1 MGLLIAVIVL
11 LLLLILVA
19 YFFYRKVSFRP
30 PVKDLLQEETLLA
43 SELFS
48 YASVLKP
55 ALDWYRSRKWEILSL
70 PAADGTPLKALW
82 LAGKRD
88 KPCLILQHG
97 YGDLP
102 QNMSVVARWASG
114 KGWSLLLPYAR
125 AHGESGGEACS
136 LGLMEAEDCRNWV
149 HAAEER
155 AGEAGKLILYARDM
169 GAYAALRTLDE
180 PSQHLAAVISDSAY
194 TSPKEILRHV
204 MKNQMRMRVFPMLQ
218 LVCLFLRLRWKRSP
232 AIGALTDAAAGEP
245 TVPILFIHG
254 KRDRSIPPAM
264 TETLH
269 KAYSGPKSLY
279 LAEEAGHNAAPLAD
293 SAAFFRKLEEFLSP
307 VLK

>member
-1 MGLLIAVIVL
+1 MILLIAVIVL
-11 LLLLILVA
+11 ALLLILVA
-19 YFFYRKVSFRP
+19 YFFYRKLSFRP
-30 PVKDLLQEETLLA
+30 PVKDLLQEETLLS

-55 ALDWYRSRKWEILSL
+55 ALDWFRSRKWETLSVT
-70 PAADGTPLKALW
+70 AVDGTVLKALW
-82 LAGKRD
+82 LGGRKD

-102 QNMSVVARWASG
+102 QNLSVVARWASG

-136 LGLMEAEDCRNWV
+136 LGLMEEADCLNWMK
-149 HAAEER
+149 AASERMGEE
-155 AGEAGKLILYARDM
+155 GKLVLFARDM
-169 GAYAALRTLDE
+169 GAYAALRTLNE
-180 PSQHLAAVISDSAY
+180 PSERLAAVISDSAY

-218 LVCLFLRLRWKRSP
+218 LVCLFLRLRWKRNP
-232 AIGALTDAAAGEP
+232 AASALHDAESGEQ
-245 TVPILFIHG
+245 TVPVLFIHG
-254 KRDRSIPPAM
+254 KRDRQIPAEM

-279 LAEEAGHNAAPLAD
+279 LAEEAGHNAAQLAD
-293 SAAFFRKLEEFLSP
+293 SGAFFRKMEEFLSP
-307 VLK
+307 LIK